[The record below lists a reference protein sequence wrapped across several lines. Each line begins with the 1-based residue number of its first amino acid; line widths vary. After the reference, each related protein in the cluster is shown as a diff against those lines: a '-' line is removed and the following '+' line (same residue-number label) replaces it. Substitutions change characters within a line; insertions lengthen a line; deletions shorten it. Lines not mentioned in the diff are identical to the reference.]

1 MVMKDYIQADKVP
14 EGPKTVAED
23 RWNDRLA
30 PCEGT
35 EVFQNP
41 KTLERWEG
49 DTPSRK
55 TFWLPA
61 LKKQVWANAIPFS

>member
-30 PCEGT
+30 PAKVQKC
-35 EVFQNP
+35 F
-41 KTLERWEG
+41 KTLRH
-49 DTPSRK
+49 
-55 TFWLPA
+55 
-61 LKKQVWANAIPFS
+61 LKDGKVIPQAEKQFGFPH